1 MRPITLA
8 AAAALLPAGLL
19 FASSPRA
26 PAAPS
31 AAAPAESAAEEP
43 HAGTYEIDAVHSS
56 LLFGVLHADAARFWG
71 RFNRFKGSLTVDA
84 AKPEASSVVVE
95 VAADSVDTANDGR
108 DQHLRGPDFFNA
120 KEFPEIVFESKKV
133 AKSAKGFQVTGE
145 FTMLGVTKE
154 VVAEAEYTGYS
165 EGERTGKRTGYE
177 VRFTIKRS
185 DYGMDYS
192 VGKGLGDEVQVL
204 MGLSAVSK

>member
-1 MRPITLA
+1 MRKQTF
-8 AAAALLPAGLL
+8 AAAALLPAGFL
-19 FASSPRA
+19 FASTRT

-31 AAAPAESAAEEP
+31 APASAESAAQEL

-71 RFNRFKGSLTVDA
+71 RFNRFKGSLTIDA

-133 AKSAKGFQVTGE
+133 TKSANGFQVTGE

-154 VVAEAEYTGYS
+154 VVAEAEATGYS
-165 EGERTGKRTGYE
+165 EGERTGKRVGYE

-185 DYGMDYS
+185 DFGMDYS

-204 MGLSAVSK
+204 MGLGAVAK